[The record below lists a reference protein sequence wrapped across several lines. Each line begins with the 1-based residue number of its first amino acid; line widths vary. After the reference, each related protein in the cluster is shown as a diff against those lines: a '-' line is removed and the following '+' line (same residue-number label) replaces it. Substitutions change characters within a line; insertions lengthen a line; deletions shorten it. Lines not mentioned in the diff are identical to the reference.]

1 MLVNTQGFYN
11 LFEKTSK
18 KREERMSSF
27 TTSTGIKVKADTI
40 GTDQRGSVQEEA
52 RPDLIWYEDI
62 ESRTT
67 LRSAVKTKM
76 IADNMEEARTGL
88 AIGGSS
94 IYTANYIS
102 EAGNVH
108 QLIER
113 QATKRKVL
121 IISIRENGVSKWDR
135 YSLED
140 IKQMEMDDEDFWGE
154 RMCKPSASKNV
165 LFDRESIEKQVPK
178 EVIRESAGLKIF
190 KEFDPS
196 HRTAS
201 GHDVAGGVGLDSST
215 SVYIDFDIVPCQVI
229 GTFKNNEIKP
239 DVFGDE
245 INRESDIF
253 GGALAGIEKNN
264 HGHAT
269 IARAKQL
276 EVNQYQTE
284 GKATKVGQTPPT
296 EYGWHTNSATKP
308 KMLFALSKA
317 VEDGL
322 IELNDPRLIAECKG
336 YTRDD
341 LMETNEDPR
350 LTTRHFD
357 LLIACAIAWQ
367 MKDFAEVKK
376 VQELPEEITPTYN
389 DIGL

>member
-1 MLVNTQGFYN
+1 LFIAFCVANDEDQFRKYIRILSDDIDNAKQSVLDIYN
-11 LFEKTSK
+11 MFVYTSSMYPEIFKKTAI
-18 KREERMSSF
+18 KREETMGEF
-27 TTSTGIKVKADTI
+27 TTTTGIKLLAKPI
-40 GTDQRGSVQEEA
+40 GVSQRGKIMEDAKS
-52 RPDLIWYEDI
+52 DFDWYDDF
-62 ESRTT
+62 ESRMT
-67 LRSAVKTKM
+67 LRSAVITNK

-88 AIGGSS
+88 ALGGSS

-108 QLIER
+108 KLIE
-113 QATKRKVL
+113 KKSSKKKVL
-121 IISIRENGVSKWDR
+121 MTPIMKDEKSTWDR
-135 YSLED
+135 YSIED
-140 IKQMEMDDEDFWGE
+140 IEKMKEDDDDFEGE
-154 RMCKPSASKNV
+154 RMNNPAASKNV
-165 LFDRESIEKQVPK
+165 LFNRESVEKQVPK
-178 EVIRESAGLKIF
+178 EAIRESAGLKIF

-201 GHDVAGGVGLDSST
+201 GHDVGGGVGLDSST
-215 SVYIDFDIVPCQVI
+215 SVYIDFDIIPCQVI

-284 GKATKVGQTPPT
+284 GKATKVGQTSPT

-317 VEDGL
+317 VED
-322 IELNDPRLIAECKG
+322 ELQSV
-336 YTRDD
+336 RD
-341 LMETNEDPR
+341 
-350 LTTRHFD
+350 
-357 LLIACAIAWQ
+357 I
-367 MKDFAEVKK
+367 
-376 VQELPEEITPTYN
+376 QEMI
-389 DIGL
+389 